1 MSTVNENVSAAVAD
15 VVTSQITGKKW
26 YWSKTFWIN
35 VVMATALSIQ
45 MKYGFVIGPEL
56 QAYII
61 SGVNLALRKLTKEAI
76 VW

>member
-15 VVTSQITGKKW
+15 VVASQITGKKW

-35 VVMATALSIQ
+35 AVMAAALSIQ

-61 SGVNLALRKLTKEAI
+61 SGVNLVLRKLTKEAI